1 MMWAQRQ
8 RWAAQLLKEVE
19 RKGASGL
26 LQLRLFLAGEVGQ
39 HGWAVDAVCGEGEDA
54 EQFVCMMAE
63 LACRETTSAVRTAG
77 LYEVQLAQFWL
88 RKLRLDIKCTVSLEE
103 LMDVAAEYRQE
114 VEDLE
119 RNEVWRDLFR
129 TGCGTKAE
137 KKESPGRLPK
147 LSAAVIWT
155 SWTVCWIVTML
166 ASTKEEKGGGRRL
179 ARAKAWGC
187 SR

>member
-1 MMWAQRQ
+1 MEGADRKMMWAQRQ

-63 LACRETTSAVRTAG
+63 LACRETTPAVRTAG

-88 RKLRLDIKCTVSLEE
+88 RKLRSEPLASVEE

-119 RNEVWRDLFR
+119 RNGVWRDLR
-129 TGCGTKAE
+129 
-137 KKESPGRLPK
+137 P
-147 LSAAVIWT
+147 
-155 SWTVCWIVTML
+155 
-166 ASTKEEKGGGRRL
+166 
-179 ARAKAWGC
+179 
-187 SR
+187 

>member
-8 RWAAQLLKEVE
+8 RWAAQLLKEAE

-63 LACRETTSAVRTAG
+63 LACRETTPAVRTAG

-88 RKLRLDIKCTVSLEE
+88 RKLRLDIKRTERGRGGAGALGVSRAGGE
-103 LMDVAAEYRQE
+103 DPRAA
-114 VEDLE
+114 
-119 RNEVWRDLFR
+119 
-129 TGCGTKAE
+129 C
-137 KKESPGRLPK
+137 
-147 LSAAVIWT
+147 
-155 SWTVCWIVTML
+155 
-166 ASTKEEKGGGRRL
+166 
-179 ARAKAWGC
+179 
-187 SR
+187 